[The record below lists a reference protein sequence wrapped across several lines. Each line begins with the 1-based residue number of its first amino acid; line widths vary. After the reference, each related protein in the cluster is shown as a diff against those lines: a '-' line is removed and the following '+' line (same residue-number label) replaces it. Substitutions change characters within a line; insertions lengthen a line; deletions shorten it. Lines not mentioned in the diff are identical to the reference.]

1 MALIEC
7 ITYLYHHPITQ
18 VSIYLLSTFKYIN
31 NISKFNRIKIRITMD
46 QIESA
51 QQYSSAAELGD
62 VNAQFTLALMY
73 ANGLGGLTK
82 DFIYA
87 HKWATMSA
95 MNGNTEA
102 AMLAE
107 LLAQQMTHQET
118 ESSRKLILQYR
129 NNKL

>member
-1 MALIEC
+1 
-7 ITYLYHHPITQ
+7 
-18 VSIYLLSTFKYIN
+18 
-31 NISKFNRIKIRITMD
+31 MD

>member
-1 MALIEC
+1 
-7 ITYLYHHPITQ
+7 
-18 VSIYLLSTFKYIN
+18 
-31 NISKFNRIKIRITMD
+31 MD
-46 QIESA
+46 QIESV

-82 DFIYA
+82 NFIYA

>member
-1 MALIEC
+1 
-7 ITYLYHHPITQ
+7 
-18 VSIYLLSTFKYIN
+18 
-31 NISKFNRIKIRITMD
+31 MD

-82 DFIYA
+82 DYIYA
-87 HKWATMSA
+87 HKWATMAA

-107 LLAQQMTHQET
+107 LLAEQMTRQDT
-118 ESSRKLILQYR
+118 ESSRKLKGNKQIYSELRRRWYLKRRIRILGKYR
-129 NNKL
+129 YNQNYNRKKKIINTVTAIF

>member
-1 MALIEC
+1 
-7 ITYLYHHPITQ
+7 
-18 VSIYLLSTFKYIN
+18 
-31 NISKFNRIKIRITMD
+31 MD

-82 DFIYA
+82 NFIYA